1 MKHTQHATDAELAYI
16 VQDAQEAIAAYPL
29 SPNTERYL
37 AEARACQEELAR
49 RSCLRTRRRA
59 ASLLCLDPL
68 AYRATCR
75 PGAVKYRLR
84 PHRFAG
90 DEQQLMGLLWSMYC
104 VPS

>member
-1 MKHTQHATDAELAYI
+1 MKNTQHATDAELTYI

-37 AEARACQEELAR
+37 AEARECQEELAR
-49 RSCLRTRRRA
+49 RSALRTRRRA
-59 ASLLCLDPL
+59 ASTLCLDPL
-68 AYRATCR
+68 AYRAAV
-75 PGAVKYRLR
+75 PGAIKYRTR

-90 DEQQLMGLLWSMYC
+90 DEQQLRGILWSLYY